1 MKNCPERVKDSTHK
15 KRKIMKSLYKQ
26 ILINRESKKK
36 MLAVLLD
43 PDRCQGKLMSST
55 IAALK
60 LSVPNFVFV
69 GGSYVNSPIDSFI
82 ELLKEE
88 VQIPVVLFPGNASQF
103 SPKADALLFLS
114 LISGRNPEFLIG
126 QHVTS
131 ALAIKQSG
139 IEVISTG
146 YILIDGGK
154 VSAVEYMS
162 HTRSIP
168 REKKEIVLATAI
180 AGELSGH
187 HIIYLEAGSGALQP
201 VPKELVN
208 YVTSRLSIPVI
219 VGGGIKT
226 TQNLEDCFDAGAD
239 IAVVGNAFEEN
250 PNLITEFVNFTEEY
264 NRKPNFSFI

>member
-1 MKNCPERVKDSTHK
+1 
-15 KRKIMKSLYKQ
+15 MKSLYKQ
-26 ILINRESKKK
+26 ILNHRENNKK

-43 PDRCQGKLMSST
+43 PDRCQGQLMSST

-60 LSVPNFVFV
+60 LSVPDFIFV

-82 ELLKEE
+82 ELIKEE
-88 VQIPVVLFPGNASQF
+88 VQVPVVLFPGNTSQF

-139 IEVISTG
+139 IEVIPAG

-168 REKKEIVLATAI
+168 REKKEIVLATAL
-180 AGELSGH
+180 AGELSGQH
-187 HIIYLEAGSGALQP
+187 LIYLEAGSGALQP
-201 VPKELVN
+201 VPKELIN
-208 YVTSRLSIPVI
+208 YVTSCLSIPVI
-219 VGGGIKT
+219 VGGGMKN
-226 TQNLEDCFDAGAD
+226 TQNLQDCFDAGANL
-239 IAVVGNAFEEN
+239 AVVGNAFEEN
-250 PNLITEFVNFTEEY
+250 PNLIIEFVNFTKEY
-264 NRKPNFSFI
+264 NLKKNLSFI

>member
-1 MKNCPERVKDSTHK
+1 MKN
-15 KRKIMKSLYKQ
+15 LYKQ
-26 ILINRESKKK
+26 ILINRECNKK

-43 PDRCQGKLMSST
+43 PDRCQGKLLSST

-60 LSVPNFVFV
+60 LSAPDFVFV

-82 ELLKEE
+82 ELLHEE

-139 IEVISTG
+139 IEVIPAG

-168 REKKEIVLATAI
+168 REKKEIVLATAV
-180 AGELSGH
+180 AGELSGQH
-187 HIIYLEAGSGALQP
+187 VVYLEAGSGAIQP
-201 VPKELVN
+201 VPKELIN
-208 YVTSRLSIPVI
+208 HVTSHLSIPMI
-219 VGGGIKT
+219 VGGGMKT
-226 TQNLEDCFDAGAD
+226 TQHLNDCFDAGAD
-239 IAVVGNAFEEN
+239 LAVVGNAIEQN
-250 PNLITEFVNFTEEY
+250 PDLIVEFTNFVKNY
-264 NRKPNFSFI
+264 NTIHR